1 MIFDGSEGI
10 GWYPAPITSL
20 VLVSSKYTI
29 IKKIPSNEPEGL
41 LEVLTDSLSLV
52 VGNTPEILG
61 IEGTS
66 ANLFPHQID
75 DVSAGDKII
84 CFLFAGLISTD
95 LRDSS
100 GSDLCEMQQGIY
112 FCMLSRGAGLV
123 PPFSR
128 TVKASTFQRNLFVD
142 THKADLFSL
151 PAPARRHRY
160 FPAVNAGPMPSSK
173 SFWLIVVGRSFTLL
187 RMTHLC
193 SGMKYD
199 PEMFLRGVVITSPII
214 LGRSSILVKVGVQKW
229 DGE

>member
-29 IKKIPSNEPEGL
+29 MKKIPSNEPEGL

-84 CFLFAGLISTD
+84 CFLFAGLIFTD

-142 THKADLFSL
+142 THKGKFVLVAGTCKATPVFSSGECGTHAIL
-151 PAPARRHRY
+151 KVLLANRR
-160 FPAVNAGPMPSSK
+160 
-173 SFWLIVVGRSFTLL
+173 WTLI
-187 RMTHLC
+187 HLIEN
-193 SGMKYD
+193 D
-199 PEMFLRGVVITSPII
+199 PFVFGDEI
-214 LGRSSILVKVGVQKW
+214 
-229 DGE
+229 